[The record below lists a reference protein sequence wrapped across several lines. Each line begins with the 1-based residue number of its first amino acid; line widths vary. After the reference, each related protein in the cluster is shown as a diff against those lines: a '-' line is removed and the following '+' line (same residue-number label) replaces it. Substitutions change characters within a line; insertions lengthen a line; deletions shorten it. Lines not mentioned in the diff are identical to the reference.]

1 MKAAVFDRFGPAAD
15 VLAVRDVPQPQPG
28 RGEVLVRM
36 IASPVN
42 PSDLLYTEGKYGLKP
57 KLPATPGFEGV
68 GVVEASGGGVLGWL
82 RKGKRVAVVNDGIGN
97 WGEYTVAKARQVI
110 PVPDAIP
117 DEQAACFFVNPTTA
131 LVMTRY
137 VLRVPAGAWLLQTA
151 AGSNLGKMVIRL
163 GKQVGFKTV
172 NVVRRAEQ
180 ADELKQLGADAVILS
195 GDGPVAERVRELTGG
210 GVRYA
215 LDPVG
220 GATGADAVA
229 SLAAGG
235 RCLLYGLLS
244 GEPVPVDPRFLITG
258 SKRVE
263 GFWLADWVKAQRIPT
278 LLRLFRRVGRLIAD
292 GTLRSDIAAEYPLD
306 RVADAVRHATS
317 GAKGGKVLVRI
328 AEGPGEPRA

>member
-15 VLAVRDVPQPQPG
+15 VLAVRDVPQPVPG

-82 RKGKRVAVVNDGIGN
+82 RKGKRVAVVNDGVGN

-110 PVPDAIP
+110 PVPDSLP
-117 DEQAACFFVNPTTA
+117 DDQAACFFVNPATA
-131 LVMTRY
+131 LAMTER
-137 VLRVPAGAWLLQTA
+137 VLAVQPGDWLLQTA

-172 NVVRRAEQ
+172 NVIRRREQ
-180 ADELKQLGADAVILS
+180 VDELKQLGADVVLVA
-195 GDGPVAERVRELTGG
+195 GDGPVPERVRELVPG
-210 GVRYA
+210 GVKHA

-220 GATGADAVA
+220 GQTGADAVA

-258 SKRVE
+258 SKTVE
-263 GFWLADWVKAQRIPT
+263 GFWLADWVKRQRIPT
-278 LLRLFRRVGRLIAD
+278 LLRLFRQVGRLID
-292 GTLRSDIAAEYPLD
+292 FGTLRSDIAATYPLD
-306 RVADAVRHATS
+306 RVTDAVRHAAS
-317 GAKGGKVLVRI
+317 GAKGGKVLLRMGSV
-328 AEGPGEPRA
+328 

>member
-1 MKAAVFDRFGPAAD
+1 MKAAVFDRFGPAAE
-15 VLAVRDVPQPQPG
+15 VLSVRDVPQPVPG

-36 IASPVN
+36 TASPVN
-42 PSDLLYTEGKYGLKP
+42 PSDLLYTEGKYGLKA

-68 GVVEASGGGVLGWL
+68 GVVEASGGGILGWL
-82 RKGKRVAVVNDGIGN
+82 RKGKRVAVVNDGVGN

-110 PVPDAIP
+110 PVPDSLS
-117 DEQAACFFVNPTTA
+117 DDQAVCFFVNPTTA
-131 LVMTRY
+131 LVMTEH
-137 VLRVPAGAWLLQTA
+137 VLGVKPGDWLLQTA
-151 AGSNLGKMVIRL
+151 AGSNLGKMVVRL
-163 GKQVGFKTV
+163 GKARGFKTV
-172 NVVRRAEQ
+172 NVVRRREQ
-180 ADELKQLGADAVILS
+180 VDELTQLGADAVLVA
-195 GDGPVAERVRELTGG
+195 GDGPVPERVRELVPG

-220 GATGADAVA
+220 GQAGADAVA

-258 SKRVE
+258 SKAVQ

-278 LLRLFRRVGRLIAD
+278 LLRLFREVGRRIAD

-306 RVADAVRHATS
+306 RVADAARHAAS
-317 GAKGGKVLVRI
+317 GAKGGKVLLRLGS
-328 AEGPGEPRA
+328 AS